1 MNTNPQISSFP
12 ESITNKYQILEE
24 MGRGAFSNVYKI
36 QSKIDNKNIHDA
48 IVSLTAEA
56 LNVKDSLEKEVNKI
70 IKEAESKNNEE
81 YVDIKVE

>member
-1 MNTNPQISSFP
+1 
-12 ESITNKYQILEE
+12 
-24 MGRGAFSNVYKI
+24 MGLSLIRLLTAGAIGAICAN